1 MIRRFA
7 LWLAEVTDSWAR
19 RLHDDTTGERLAV
32 ADDLEAWQVD
42 CGTLV
47 PRTDAQWREQMVRYD
62 AFGTP
67 PNIEARQRQHAMRR
81 HPAGSRRT

>member
-7 LWLAEVTDSWAR
+7 LWLAEVTDRWAR
-19 RLHDDTTGERLAV
+19 RLHDDAAGERLAV

-42 CGTLV
+42 CGTLIPSTV
-47 PRTDAQWREQMVRYD
+47 MAPLLHLDDMH
-62 AFGTP
+62 
-67 PNIEARQRQHAMRR
+67 ARRQARKR